1 MRSHLATLFVAALV
15 FFASAPL
22 YGQSYADY
30 ASGSTNLRSTFNPVT
45 QSVPTRIPGGSSG
58 QVGIPHPPVIPPDQY
73 QKTKSVP
80 PRIPTGAPSSTWFS
94 PSGSPVNVPARLPLT
109 LSPTIGFQGIQQT
122 IYHPPS
128 SNIAVGPQDVIQIV
142 NSTVA
147 RYDRTGTLTNQT
159 DLTQWFPGLYPFT
172 ICNSLNVPI
181 ACIFGD
187 VNINYDQMHGRFIMT
202 LQVLDQTSRTSY
214 LMISVSPGATYAGTW
229 TSWALSLRNDG
240 QTTTNFWGDFPQV
253 GIDNTALYV
262 TTNQFTFAPFT
273 FQYAKLRIIK
283 KSDLYSANPTST
295 LPYQDIFNL
304 KNADNTV
311 ASTLQ
316 VPHLRGRTQ
325 IATSNGF
332 YMINASDTPNA
343 TYLTLWQINN
353 PTSSTPTVTRITLN
367 NVWAYSY
374 PTSAPQAG
382 STIPLDTGP
391 SSFNRVILREGLMY
405 TSQNTGY
412 ADEPDT
418 VTYDLIDV
426 INNRVTLQ
434 QRWVNGNFFYPAFD
448 VPASIGP
455 GNTLPNNLIV
465 GTTTSPTGTLTFG
478 GITNVKAGEDFYDL
492 VAPGATAARWGDY
505 FGGAVDPIQGG
516 LWVSGEYAKPHV
528 NNLATW
534 GTWNAYFPWAT
545 SQGFTDVDLSSPDFN
560 YINVLKLWGITKG
573 YGSSS
578 VYAPNQQV
586 TRESLAAFVI
596 RSLYGDT
603 FPYPTTPY
611 FTDVPI
617 TDPNFPYVQK
627 LKEQGI
633 TLGCAATLFCPNDI
647 ATRETAA
654 VFIIRGKMKGLFGDN
669 FPFPA
674 TQIFNDV
681 PSTDPN
687 FSFVQKFS
695 EMGLTNGCSA
705 TPALFCPNAPLTR
718 DMTAVFLVR
727 AFFN

>member
-1 MRSHLATLFVAALV
+1 MRLHPATLFVALLV
-15 FFASAPL
+15 FFSSSAL
-22 YGQSYADY
+22 YGQSYAEY
-30 ASGSTNLRSTFNPVT
+30 ASGSTNLRSTFNPLSS
-45 QSVPTRIPGGSSG
+45 SVPPRIPTPADSNGMIS
-58 QVGIPHPPVIPPDQY
+58 VPRLPVIPLDQY

-80 PRIPTGAPSSTWFS
+80 PRIPTGAPSSTWYS

-109 LSPTIGFQGIQQT
+109 LSPTIGFQGIPQT
-122 IYHPPS
+122 TYHPPS

-142 NSTVA
+142 NATVA
-147 RYDRTGTLTNQT
+147 RYDRAGTLTNQT

-214 LMISVSPGATYAGTW
+214 LMISVSPGATYGGTW

-253 GIDNTALYV
+253 GIDNNALYV

-283 KSDLYSANPTST
+283 KSDLYSTTPTSN
-295 LPYQDIFNL
+295 LSYQDIFNL

-391 SSFNRVILREGLMY
+391 SSFNRVILRDGLMY
-405 TSQNTGY
+405 ASQNTGY

-426 INNRVTLQ
+426 VNNKVTLQ

-465 GTTTSPTGTLTFG
+465 GTTTSP
-478 GITNVKAGEDFYDL
+478 
-492 VAPGATAARWGDY
+492 PGLLLSAASQTSKPAKIFTILSTPVVQPHDGAIILEALLIPFKVDY
-505 FGGAVDPIQGG
+505 G
-516 LWVSGEYAKPHV
+516 
-528 NNLATW
+528 
-534 GTWNAYFPWAT
+534 
-545 SQGFTDVDLSSPDFN
+545 
-560 YINVLKLWGITKG
+560 
-573 YGSSS
+573 
-578 VYAPNQQV
+578 
-586 TRESLAAFVI
+586 
-596 RSLYGDT
+596 
-603 FPYPTTPY
+603 
-611 FTDVPI
+611 
-617 TDPNFPYVQK
+617 
-627 LKEQGI
+627 
-633 TLGCAATLFCPNDI
+633 
-647 ATRETAA
+647 
-654 VFIIRGKMKGLFGDN
+654 
-669 FPFPA
+669 FPA
-674 TQIFNDV
+674 
-681 PSTDPN
+681 STPN
-687 FSFVQKFS
+687 LIRAMWPRGEPGMLISP
-695 EMGLTNGCSA
+695 GR
-705 TPALFCPNAPLTR
+705 PARNSPMSIRHPPTSTSSMC
-718 DMTAVFLVR
+718 
-727 AFFN
+727 